1 MDRQN
6 TGKRHTDLW
15 LEAANWCRRVMLAI
29 TEGWN
34 NLSLVGKATAIA
46 TFIGAVLG
54 AIVGWTPAVNAW
66 DDMGLPTAATRA
78 WVRDDNGQ
86 IKNLVSTLN
95 AKQRDMQIDNA
106 NGKIEAATSSRNAIE
121 IASLKYDDE
130 GKIKAQQEIRRL
142 NEMIGALGEQKRAIT
157 GSRGPN

>member
-1 MDRQN
+1 
-6 TGKRHTDLW
+6 
-15 LEAANWCRRVMLAI
+15 MLAI

-34 NLSLVGKATAIA
+34 NLSLIGKATAVTTLVGTI
-46 TFIGAVLG
+46 LG

-66 DDMGLPTAATRA
+66 DDMGWPVAATRA

-95 AKQRDMQIDNA
+95 AKQRDMQIDSA
-106 NGKIEAATSSRNAIE
+106 NGKIEAATSARNSIE

-142 NEMIGALGEQKRAIT
+142 NEMIGALGEQKRAIA
-157 GSRGPN
+157 GARGPN